1 MISLIRK
8 LINKVSNKMS
18 FNNSNKISY
27 RAFTSFSDKCE
38 DFEDINK
45 IPRKLKRTDNNTPNS
60 KKLALKYKDGRLV
73 YKNRR
78 GINKDWKDFNNNN
91 F

>member
-1 MISLIRK
+1 
-8 LINKVSNKMS
+8 MS

-27 RAFTSFSDKCE
+27 RAFTSFTDKCE

-45 IPRKLKRTDNNTPNS
+45 IPRELKRIDNNALNN
-60 KKLALKYKDGRLV
+60 KKLALKLKDRRLA

-78 GINKDWKDFNNNN
+78 SINKDWKDFNNNL
-91 F
+91 

>member
-8 LINKVSNKMS
+8 IINKVSNKMIYG
-18 FNNSNKISY
+18 NKISY
-27 RAFTSFSDKCE
+27 RAFSSFSNKCE

-45 IPRKLKRTDNNTPNS
+45 IPRELKRLDNNALNN
-60 KKLALKYKDGRLV
+60 KKLALKLKDRRLA

-78 GINKDWKDFNNNN
+78 SINKDWKDFNNNL
-91 F
+91 

>member
-8 LINKVSNKMS
+8 IINKVSNKMS

-27 RAFTSFSDKCE
+27 RAFTSFTDKCE

-45 IPRKLKRTDNNTPNS
+45 IPRELKRIDNNALNN
-60 KKLALKYKDGRLV
+60 KKLALKLKDRRLA

-78 GINKDWKDFNNNN
+78 SINKDWKDFNNNL
-91 F
+91 